1 MAVGKLG
8 RQLGLGMMMMGAKTS
23 TATPGTAPQNRAD
36 MGTTWGG
43 GNVEVIAREDPGPD
57 ALHAWDLLVD
67 RTPGTDVT
75 QLSVWAGLRGRVG
88 FTPLY
93 LLAYQEGELVGGAQ
107 ILTRRFPVLGS
118 VGYLPYG
125 PLVAPEAPATDAIRR
140 ALVDALVVL
149 SRRRLR
155 ILFIQP
161 PEGAQDTSDELL
173 RRGFRPSSAGIAPQ
187 GSIRID
193 LTADLAEIRS
203 RFGKRLKSWTNRWES
218 RGVTVRTG
226 TVEDMPLLAEL
237 MAGSAQHQ
245 GYTPLPLDYMTA
257 LYRELDATGHVVMF
271 VGEVNG
277 VPVAAD
283 LMTGC
288 GEMVRG
294 RLSGF
299 DRSGEAMRLSVPAA
313 IRWELIKW
321 AKAQGYR
328 WFDFGGLRPETLAAL
343 LDSADASTGKGPS
356 ADTLPTAD
364 QPKITFG
371 GTAFRYPTAVEMIRP
386 AVLRT
391 VYDLAWRSATGRRV
405 FSEVKGLLRGS
416 RWRGRDPVVSPAT
429 STGVSSS

>member
-1 MAVGKLG
+1 
-8 RQLGLGMMMMGAKTS
+8 MGS
-23 TATPGTAPQNRAD
+23 SHAPSSDRKVQ
-36 MGTTWGG
+36 
-43 GNVEVIAREDPGPD
+43 VIASEEPGPE

-75 QLSVWAGLRGRVG
+75 QFSVWGGLRSRVG

-93 LLAYQEGELVGGAQ
+93 LLAYQAGELVGGAQ

-125 PLVAPEAPATDAIRR
+125 PLVSPDAAAAEDIRR
-140 ALVDALVVL
+140 ALVDALVLL

-161 PEGAQDTSDELL
+161 PEGAEATSDQLL

-218 RGVTVRTG
+218 RGVTVRPG
-226 TVEDMPLLAEL
+226 TEADVQLLAEL
-237 MAGSAQHQ
+237 MASSAQHQ
-245 GYTPLPLDYMTA
+245 GYTPLPLDYITA
-257 LYRELDATGHVVMF
+257 LYRELSATGHVVMF
-271 VGEVNG
+271 VGEVDG
-277 VPVAAD
+277 VPVAVD

-288 GEMVRG
+288 GAMVRG

-313 IRWELIKW
+313 IRWEMIKW

-343 LDSADASTGKGPS
+343 LDATERDADS
-356 ADTLPTAD
+356 LPTAD
-364 QPKITFG
+364 QPKVTFG
-371 GTAFRYPTAVEMIRP
+371 GTAFRYPAAIEVIRP
-386 AVLRT
+386 AALRIA
-391 VYDLAWRSATGRRV
+391 YDLAWRSATGRRLFREAQSV
-405 FSEVKGLLRGS
+405 LRGS
-416 RWRGRDPVVSPAT
+416 RGRGPTASPAT
-429 STGVSSS
+429 DSTVSSG

>member
-1 MAVGKLG
+1 
-8 RQLGLGMMMMGAKTS
+8 MGSSQDSDAQTIHV
-23 TATPGTAPQNRAD
+23 A
-36 MGTTWGG
+36 
-43 GNVEVIAREDPGPD
+43 IREDPGPE
-57 ALHAWDLLVD
+57 ALHAWDQLVNH
-67 RTPGTDVT
+67 TPGTDVT
-75 QLSVWAGLRGRVG
+75 QLSVWGGLRSRVG

-93 LLAYQEGELVGGAQ
+93 LLAYHAGELVGGAQ

-125 PLVAPEAPATDAIRR
+125 PLVTPGTPAADDIRQ
-140 ALVDALVVL
+140 ALVDALVML
-149 SRRRLR
+149 SRRRLP

-161 PEGAQDTSDELL
+161 PEGADNISNELI

-193 LTADLAEIRS
+193 LTEDLAVIRS

-218 RGVTVRTG
+218 RGVRVRPG
-226 TVEDMPLLAEL
+226 TEADVPLLADL
-237 MAGSAQHQ
+237 MASSAQHQ
-245 GYTPLPLDYMTA
+245 GYTPLPLDYITA
-257 LYRELDATGHVVMF
+257 LYRELAATGHVVMF
-271 VGEVNG
+271 VGEVDG
-277 VPVAAD
+277 VPVAVD

-343 LDSADASTGKGPS
+343 LDGAEHDADS
-356 ADTLPTAD
+356 LPTAD
-364 QPKITFG
+364 QPKVTFG
-371 GTAFRYPTAVEMIRP
+371 GTAFRYPPAVEMIRP
-386 AVLRT
+386 VPLRI
-391 VYDLAWRSATGRRV
+391 VYDLAWRSATGRRL
-405 FSEVKGLLRGS
+405 FRKAQSLLRGS
-416 RWRGRDPVVSPAT
+416 RGHPRRQGHDIAT
-429 STGVSSS
+429 SSAEARISSS

>member
-8 RQLGLGMMMMGAKTS
+8 WQLGLGMMMGAKTS
-23 TATPGTAPQNRAD
+23 SATPGTAPQNRAD
-36 MGTTWGG
+36 MGTTWRGS
-43 GNVEVIAREDPGPD
+43 NVEVIAREDPGPG

-67 RTPGTDVT
+67 RIPGTDVT
-75 QLSVWAGLRGRVG
+75 QLSVWAGLRARVG

-93 LLAYQEGELVGGAQ
+93 LLAYQDGELVGGAQ
-107 ILTRRFPVLGS
+107 ILTRRLPVLGS

-125 PLVAPEAPATDAIRR
+125 PLVAPDAPATGDIRR

-218 RGVTVRTG
+218 RGVTVRAG
-226 TVEDMPLLAEL
+226 TVRDMPLLAEL

-245 GYTPLPLDYMTA
+245 GYAPLPLDYMTA
-257 LYRELDATGHVVMF
+257 LYQELDATGHVVMF
-271 VGEVNG
+271 VGEVDG

-321 AKAQGYR
+321 AKARGYR

-343 LDSADASTGKGPS
+343 LDSADRS
-356 ADTLPTAD
+356 ADTMPTAD
-364 QPKITFG
+364 QPKVTFG
-371 GTAFRYPTAVEMIRP
+371 GTAFRYPTPVEMIRP
-386 AVLRT
+386 AVLRIA
-391 VYDLAWRSATGRRV
+391 YDLAWRSATGRRL
-405 FSEVKGLLRGS
+405 FNEVKGLLRGS
-416 RWRGRDPVVSPAT
+416 RWRGRDPMASPAT
-429 STGVSSS
+429 SAGVSSS

>member
-1 MAVGKLG
+1 
-8 RQLGLGMMMMGAKTS
+8 MGS
-23 TATPGTAPQNRAD
+23 SRAASND
-36 MGTTWGG
+36 RK
-43 GNVEVIAREDPGPD
+43 VRVIAREDPGPE

-75 QLSVWAGLRGRVG
+75 QFSAWGVLRGRVG

-93 LLAYQEGELVGGAQ
+93 LLAYQDGELVGGAQ

-125 PLVAPEAPATDAIRR
+125 PLVSPGAPAAEDIRH
-140 ALVDALVVL
+140 ALVEALL
-149 SRRRLR
+149 LLTRRRMR

-161 PEGAQDTSDELL
+161 PEGAEDTSAELL
-173 RRGFRPSSAGIAPQ
+173 RCGFRPSSAGIAPQ

-218 RGVTVRTG
+218 RGVTVRPG
-226 TVEDMPLLAEL
+226 TEADVRLLAEL
-237 MAGSAQHQ
+237 MASSAQHQ
-245 GYTPLPLDYMTA
+245 GYTPLPLDYITA
-257 LYRELDATGHVVMF
+257 LYRELAATGHVVMF
-271 VGEVNG
+271 VGEVDG
-277 VPVAAD
+277 VPVAVD

-299 DRSGEAMRLSVPAA
+299 DRSSEAMRMSVPAA

-343 LDSADASTGKGPS
+343 LDTGEPRSEGGADS
-356 ADTLPTAD
+356 LPTAD
-364 QPKITFG
+364 QPKVTFG

-386 AVLRT
+386 AGLRMA
-391 VYDLAWRSATGRRV
+391 YDLAWRSATGRRL
-405 FSEVKGLLRGS
+405 FREAQSMLRGA
-416 RWRGRDPVVSPAT
+416 RGRGQAASP
-429 STGVSSS
+429 STEPGVSSG

>member
-1 MAVGKLG
+1 
-8 RQLGLGMMMMGAKTS
+8 MGS
-23 TATPGTAPQNRAD
+23 SHAPSSDRKVQ
-36 MGTTWGG
+36 
-43 GNVEVIAREDPGPD
+43 VIASEEPDPQ
-57 ALHAWDLLVD
+57 ALHAWDLMVD

-75 QLSVWAGLRGRVG
+75 QFSVWGGLRSRVG

-93 LLAYQEGELVGGAQ
+93 LLAYQAGELVGGAQ

-125 PLVAPEAPATDAIRR
+125 PLVSPDAPAAEDIRR
-140 ALVDALVVL
+140 ALVDALELL

-161 PEGAQDTSDELL
+161 PEGAEETSDELL
-173 RRGFRPSSAGIAPQ
+173 RRGFRLSSAGIAPQ

-218 RGVTVRTG
+218 RGVTVRPG
-226 TVEDMPLLAEL
+226 TEADVRLLAEL
-237 MAGSAQHQ
+237 MASSAQHQ
-245 GYTPLPLDYMTA
+245 GYTPLPLDYITT
-257 LYRELDATGHVVMF
+257 LYRELSATGHVVMF
-271 VGEVNG
+271 VGEVDG
-277 VPVAAD
+277 VPVAVD

-299 DRSGEAMRLSVPAA
+299 DRSGEAIRLSVPAA
-313 IRWELIKW
+313 IRWEMIKW

-343 LDSADASTGKGPS
+343 LDATERDADS
-356 ADTLPTAD
+356 LPTAD
-364 QPKITFG
+364 QPKVTFG
-371 GTAFRYPTAVEMIRP
+371 GTAFRYPAAIEMIRP
-386 AVLRT
+386 AALRIA
-391 VYDLAWRSATGRRV
+391 YDLAWRSATGRRL
-405 FSEVKGLLRGS
+405 FREAQSLLRGS
-416 RWRGRDPVVSPAT
+416 RGRGPTASPT
-429 STGVSSS
+429 TDSGVSSG

>member
-1 MAVGKLG
+1 MGVSDV
-8 RQLGLGMMMMGAKTS
+8 RGLGYRAGVWT
-23 TATPGTAPQNRAD
+23 TPDVSP
-36 MGTTWGG
+36 GG
-43 GNVEVIAREDPGPD
+43 DVDVVVRENPGVE

-93 LLAYQEGELVGGAQ
+93 LLAYLAGELVGGAQ
-107 ILTRRFPVLGS
+107 ILTRRVPVLGP
-118 VGYLPYG
+118 VGYLSYG
-125 PLVAPEAPATDAIRR
+125 PLVTVDIKADAPARDDIRR
-140 ALVDALVVL
+140 ALVDALVAL
-149 SRRRLR
+149 GQRRLR

-226 TVEDMPLLAEL
+226 DERDVALLAEL
-237 MAGSAQHQ
+237 MSSSAQHQ

-257 LYRELDATGHVVMF
+257 LYRELAATDHAVLY
-271 VGEVNG
+271 VGEVDG

-288 GEMVRG
+288 GDMVRG

-299 DRSGEAMRLSVPAA
+299 DRTGEAMRLSVPAA
-313 IRWELIKW
+313 IRWEMIKW
-321 AKAQGYR
+321 AKGQGYR

-343 LDSADASTGKGPS
+343 LEGTERST
-356 ADTLPTAD
+356 DTLPTAD

-371 GTAFRYPTAVEMIRP
+371 GTAFRYPTPVEMIRP
-386 AVLRT
+386 AALRAA
-391 VYDLAWRSATGRRV
+391 YDLAWRSATGRRL
-405 FSEVKGLLRGS
+405 FAEVRNLLRGS
-416 RWRGRDPVVSPAT
+416 RWRGPNPVTARRASP
-429 STGVSSS
+429 GVSSS

>member
-1 MAVGKLG
+1 
-8 RQLGLGMMMMGAKTS
+8 
-23 TATPGTAPQNRAD
+23 
-36 MGTTWGG
+36 MGTRNGT
-43 GNVEVIAREDPGPD
+43 VEVFAREDPGPE
-57 ALHAWDLLVD
+57 ALSAWDKLVD

-93 LLAYQEGELVGGAQ
+93 VLAYQAGELVGGAQ

-125 PLVAPEAPATDAIRR
+125 PLIAPDAPAAGEIRR

-218 RGVTVRTG
+218 RGVTVRPG
-226 TVEDMPLLAEL
+226 TEQDVPLLAEL
-237 MAGSAQHQ
+237 MASSAQHQ

-257 LYRELDATGHVVMF
+257 LYRELAATGHVVMF
-271 VGEVNG
+271 VGEVDG
-277 VPVAAD
+277 VPVAVD
-283 LMTGC
+283 LMSGC

-328 WFDFGGLRPETLAAL
+328 WFDFGGLHAETLAAL
-343 LDSADASTGKGPS
+343 LDGPDHSTDAVPTDSVPS
-356 ADTLPTAD
+356 DAVHSAD
-364 QPKITFG
+364 QPKVTFG

-386 AVLRT
+386 APLRMA
-391 VYDLAWRSATGRRV
+391 YDLAWRSETGRRL
-405 FSEVKGLLRGS
+405 FREVKSLLRGS
-416 RWRGRDPVVSPAT
+416 RWRNHDHV
-429 STGVSSS
+429 VSSSTSPGYPPAKP

>member
-1 MAVGKLG
+1 M
-8 RQLGLGMMMMGAKTS
+8 
-23 TATPGTAPQNRAD
+23 GTA
-36 MGTTWGG
+36 GG
-43 GNVEVIAREDPGPD
+43 GGDLQVIAREDPGPE

-93 LLAYQEGELVGGAQ
+93 LLAYQGGELVGGAQ

-125 PLVAPEAPATDAIRR
+125 PLLAPGAPGADGIRR

-149 SRRRLR
+149 NRRRLR

-161 PEGAQDTSDELL
+161 PEGGQDTSDELL
-173 RRGFRPSSAGIAPQ
+173 RRGFRPSAAGIAPQ

-218 RGVTVRTG
+218 RGVTVRPA
-226 TVEDMPLLAEL
+226 TVQDVPLLAEL

-271 VGEVNG
+271 VGEVDG

-288 GEMVRG
+288 GDMVRG

-321 AKAQGYR
+321 TKAQGYR

-343 LDSADASTGKGPS
+343 LDSTTPNTGKRPS
-356 ADTLPTAD
+356 TDTLPTAD

-371 GTAFRYPTAVEMIRP
+371 GTAFRYPTPVEMIRP
-386 AVLRT
+386 AVLRAG
-391 VYDLAWRSATGRRV
+391 YDLVWQSAAGRRV
-405 FSEVKGLLRGS
+405 FSELKSLLRGS
-416 RWRGRDPVVSPAT
+416 RRRGQDAPSIREAEAV
-429 STGVSSS
+429 

>member
-1 MAVGKLG
+1 
-8 RQLGLGMMMMGAKTS
+8 MGS
-23 TATPGTAPQNRAD
+23 SHAPSSDRKVQ
-36 MGTTWGG
+36 
-43 GNVEVIAREDPGPD
+43 VIASEEPGPE

-75 QLSVWAGLRGRVG
+75 QFSVWGGLRSRVG

-93 LLAYQEGELVGGAQ
+93 LLAYQAGELVGGAQ

-125 PLVAPEAPATDAIRR
+125 PLVSPGAPAAEDIRH
-140 ALVDALVVL
+140 ALVEALL
-149 SRRRLR
+149 LLTRRRMR

-161 PEGAQDTSDELL
+161 PEGAEDTSAELL
-173 RRGFRPSSAGIAPQ
+173 RCGFRPSSAGIAPQ

-218 RGVTVRTG
+218 RGVTVRPG
-226 TVEDMPLLAEL
+226 TEADVQLLAEL
-237 MAGSAQHQ
+237 MASSAQHQ
-245 GYTPLPLDYMTA
+245 GYTPLPLDYITA
-257 LYRELDATGHVVMF
+257 LYRELSATGHVVMF
-271 VGEVNG
+271 VGEVDG
-277 VPVAAD
+277 VPVAVD

-288 GEMVRG
+288 GAMVRG

-313 IRWELIKW
+313 IRWEMIKW

-343 LDSADASTGKGPS
+343 LDATERDADS
-356 ADTLPTAD
+356 LPTAD
-364 QPKITFG
+364 QPKVTFG
-371 GTAFRYPTAVEMIRP
+371 GTAFRYPAAIEVIRP
-386 AVLRT
+386 AALRIA
-391 VYDLAWRSATGRRV
+391 YDLAWRSATGRRLFREAQSV
-405 FSEVKGLLRGS
+405 LRGS
-416 RWRGRDPVVSPAT
+416 RGRGPTASPAT
-429 STGVSSS
+429 DSTVSSG

>member
-1 MAVGKLG
+1 MIVGAGTGVTSQHRGGRWPARDGSPGPDVKVMA
-8 RQLGLGMMMMGAKTS
+8 RT
-23 TATPGTAPQNRAD
+23 
-36 MGTTWGG
+36 
-43 GNVEVIAREDPGPD
+43 DPGPEV
-57 ALHAWDLLVD
+57 LRAWDLLVD
-67 RTPGTDVT
+67 RAPGTDVT
-75 QLSVWAGLRGRVG
+75 QLSTWAGLRAQVG

-93 LLAYQEGELVGGAQ
+93 LMAYHGVGLAGGAQ
-107 ILTRRFPVLGS
+107 ILTRRVPVLGT

-125 PLVAPEAPATDAIRR
+125 PLVAPDVPDADDVRR

-155 ILFIQP
+155 ILFVQP
-161 PEGAQDTSDELL
+161 PEGDDDTSRELL
-173 RRGFRPSSAGIAPQ
+173 YRGFRPSSAGIAPE

-218 RGVTVRTG
+218 RGVTVRVG
-226 TVEDMPLLAEL
+226 DVRDVPLLAEL

-257 LYRELDATGHVVMF
+257 LYRELAATGHAVLY

-288 GEMVRG
+288 GDMVRG

-299 DRSGEAMRLSVPAA
+299 DRSGEAARLSVPAA
-313 IRWELIKW
+313 IRWEMIQW
-321 AKAQGYR
+321 AKGKGYR
-328 WFDFGGLRPETLAAL
+328 WFDFGGLRPETLDAL
-343 LDSADASTGKGPS
+343 LDGQDRSAE
-356 ADTLPTAD
+356 TLPAAD
-364 QPKITFG
+364 QPKLTFG

-386 AVLRT
+386 GALRAA
-391 VYDLAWRSATGRRV
+391 YDLAWRSAAGRRL
-405 FSEVKGLLRGS
+405 FSEVKSLLRRGVRQRGAGESS
-416 RWRGRDPVVSPAT
+416 R
-429 STGVSSS
+429 

>member
-1 MAVGKLG
+1 
-8 RQLGLGMMMMGAKTS
+8 
-23 TATPGTAPQNRAD
+23 
-36 MGTTWGG
+36 MGTTLDV
-43 GNVEVIAREDPGPD
+43 NHNQTVQVITREDPGPD

-75 QLSVWAGLRGRVG
+75 QFSVWAGLRGRVG

-93 LLAYQEGELVGGAQ
+93 LLAYQAGELVGGAQ

-125 PLVAPEAPATDAIRR
+125 PLIPPDAPAADDIRR
-140 ALVDALVVL
+140 ALVDALEVL

-161 PEGAQDTSDELL
+161 PEGAQDTTAELL
-173 RRGFRPSSAGIAPQ
+173 HRGFRPSSAGIAPQ

-218 RGVTVRTG
+218 KGVRVRPG
-226 TVEDMPLLAEL
+226 TEQDIPLLAEL
-237 MAGSAQHQ
+237 MAGSAQYQ
-245 GYTPLPLDYMTA
+245 GYTPLPLDYITA
-257 LYRELDATGHVVMF
+257 LYRELSATGHVVMF
-271 VGEVNG
+271 VGEVDG
-277 VPVAAD
+277 VPIAVD

-299 DRSGEAMRLSVPAA
+299 DRSSEAMRLSVPAA
-313 IRWELIKW
+313 IRWEMIKW

-328 WFDFGGLRPETLAAL
+328 WFDFGGLRLETLAAL
-343 LDSADASTGKGPS
+343 LDGSERGADE
-356 ADTLPTAD
+356 LPAAD
-364 QPKITFG
+364 QPKVTFG
-371 GTAFRYPTAVEMIRP
+371 GTAFRYPTPVEMIRP
-386 AVLRT
+386 AALRMA
-391 VYDLAWRSATGRRV
+391 YDLAWRSETGRRL
-405 FSEVKGLLRGS
+405 FREAKSLLRGS
-416 RWRGRDPVVSPAT
+416 RRRSREVTV
-429 STGVSSS
+429 

>member
-1 MAVGKLG
+1 
-8 RQLGLGMMMMGAKTS
+8 MGS
-23 TATPGTAPQNRAD
+23 SRAASND
-36 MGTTWGG
+36 RK
-43 GNVEVIAREDPGPD
+43 VRVIAREDPGPE

-75 QLSVWAGLRGRVG
+75 QFSAWGVLRGRVG

-93 LLAYQEGELVGGAQ
+93 LLAYQDGELVGGAQ

-125 PLVAPEAPATDAIRR
+125 PLVSPGAPAAEDIRH
-140 ALVDALVVL
+140 ALVDALL
-149 SRRRLR
+149 LLTRRRMR

-161 PEGAQDTSDELL
+161 PEGAEDTSAELL
-173 RRGFRPSSAGIAPQ
+173 RCGFRPSSAGIAPQ

-218 RGVTVRTG
+218 RGVTVRPG
-226 TVEDMPLLAEL
+226 TEADVRLLSEL
-237 MAGSAQHQ
+237 MASSAQHQ
-245 GYTPLPLDYMTA
+245 GYTPLPLDYITA
-257 LYRELDATGHVVMF
+257 LYRELAATGHVVMF
-271 VGEVNG
+271 VGEVG
-277 VPVAAD
+277 GAPVAVD

-299 DRSGEAMRLSVPAA
+299 DRSSEAMRMSVPAA
-313 IRWELIKW
+313 IRWEMIKW

-343 LDSADASTGKGPS
+343 LDPGEPRAEGADS
-356 ADTLPTAD
+356 LPTAD
-364 QPKITFG
+364 QPKLTFG

-386 AVLRT
+386 AGLRMA
-391 VYDLAWRSATGRRV
+391 YDLAWRSATGRRL
-405 FSEVKGLLRGS
+405 FREAQSMLRGA
-416 RWRGRDPVVSPAT
+416 RGRGQAASP
-429 STGVSSS
+429 STEPGVSSG

>member
-1 MAVGKLG
+1 MG
-8 RQLGLGMMMMGAKTS
+8 RTRNAS
-23 TATPGTAPQNRAD
+23 SD
-36 MGTTWGG
+36 
-43 GNVEVIAREDPGPD
+43 GNVQVIAREDPGLE
-57 ALHAWDLLVD
+57 ALHVWDELVD

-75 QLSVWAGLRGRVG
+75 QLSVWAHLRGRVG
-88 FTPLY
+88 FSPLY
-93 LLAYQEGELVGGAQ
+93 LLAYQAGELVGGAQ

-125 PLVAPEAPATDAIRR
+125 PLVAPDAPATDDIRR

-161 PEGAQDTSDELL
+161 PESAQDISNDLL

-218 RGVTVRTG
+218 RGVTVRPG
-226 TVEDMPLLAEL
+226 TEQDIPLLAEL
-237 MAGSAQHQ
+237 MASSAQHQ
-245 GYTPLPLDYMTA
+245 GYPPLPLDYITA
-257 LYRELDATGHVVMF
+257 LYRELAATGHVVMF
-271 VGEVNG
+271 VGEVDG
-277 VPVAAD
+277 VPVAVD
-283 LMTGC
+283 LMSGC

-328 WFDFGGLRPETLAAL
+328 WFDFGGLRPETLTAL
-343 LDSADASTGKGPS
+343 LDGADPNAES
-356 ADTLPTAD
+356 LPTAD
-364 QPKITFG
+364 QPKVTFG

-386 AVLRT
+386 APLRMA
-391 VYDLAWRSATGRRV
+391 YEFAWRSETGQRL
-405 FSEVKGLLRGS
+405 FGEVKSLLRGS
-416 RWRGRDPVVSPAT
+416 RWRGSDPVASPPT
-429 STGVSSS
+429 SPGVFSS

>member
-1 MAVGKLG
+1 
-8 RQLGLGMMMMGAKTS
+8 
-23 TATPGTAPQNRAD
+23 
-36 MGTTWGG
+36 MGTTLDVSPGG
-43 GNVEVIAREDPGPD
+43 DVEVVAREDPDGE
-57 ALHAWDLLVD
+57 ALQAWDLLVD

-93 LLAYQEGELVGGAQ
+93 LLAYRAGELVGGAQ
-107 ILTRRFPVLGS
+107 ILTRRVPVLGL

-125 PLVAPEAPATDAIRR
+125 PLVPPGTPAPEDTRR
-140 ALVDALVVL
+140 ALVDALVTL
-149 SRRRLR
+149 GQRHLR
-155 ILFIQP
+155 MLFIQP

-193 LTADLAEIRS
+193 LTAELAEIRG

-218 RGVTVRTG
+218 RGVTVRAG
-226 TVEDMPLLAEL
+226 DERDVPLLAEL
-237 MAGSAQHQ
+237 MTSSAQHQ

-257 LYRELDATGHVVMF
+257 LYRELAATGHAVLY
-271 VGEVNG
+271 VGEVDG
-277 VPVAAD
+277 APVAAD

-288 GEMVRG
+288 GDMVRG

-313 IRWELIKW
+313 IRWEMIKW
-321 AKAQGYR
+321 AKGQGYR
-328 WFDFGGLRPETLAAL
+328 WFDFGGLRPETLSAL
-343 LDSADASTGKGPS
+343 LEGAERN

-371 GTAFRYPTAVEMIRP
+371 GTAFRYPTPVEMIRP
-386 AVLRT
+386 AALRSA
-391 VYDLAWRSATGRRV
+391 YDLAWRSTTGRRL
-405 FSEVKGLLRGS
+405 FAEVKSLLRGS
-416 RWRGRDPVVSPAT
+416 RSGGPHPVNAGRASPEAP
-429 STGVSSS
+429 SS

>member
-1 MAVGKLG
+1 
-8 RQLGLGMMMMGAKTS
+8 
-23 TATPGTAPQNRAD
+23 
-36 MGTTWGG
+36 MGTTLDA
-43 GNVEVIAREDPGPD
+43 NRDRAVQVIAREDPGPE

-67 RTPGTDVT
+67 RTPCTDVT
-75 QLSVWAGLRGRVG
+75 QFSVWARLRGRVG

-93 LLAYQEGELVGGAQ
+93 LLAYQAGELVGGAQ
-107 ILTRRFPVLGS
+107 ILTRRFPVLGA

-125 PLVAPEAPATDAIRR
+125 PLVAPDAPAADDIRR
-140 ALVDALVVL
+140 ALVDALVML

-161 PEGAQDTSDELL
+161 PEGAQHTTNELL
-173 RRGFRPSSAGIAPQ
+173 RRGFRSSSAGIAPQ

-218 RGVTVRTG
+218 RGVTVRPG
-226 TVEDMPLLAEL
+226 TEQDIPLLAEL

-245 GYTPLPLDYMTA
+245 GYTPLPLDYITA
-257 LYRELDATGHVVMF
+257 LYRELAATGHVVMF
-271 VGEVNG
+271 VGEVDR
-277 VPVAAD
+277 VPIAVD

-299 DRSGEAMRLSVPAA
+299 DRSSEAMRLSVPAA

-328 WFDFGGLRPETLAAL
+328 WFDFGGLRPETLTAL
-343 LDSADASTGKGPS
+343 LDGTDRNAEA
-356 ADTLPTAD
+356 LPPAD
-364 QPKITFG
+364 QPKVTFG
-371 GTAFRYPTAVEMIRP
+371 GTPFRYPPPVEMIRP
-386 AVLRT
+386 AVLRMA
-391 VYDLAWRSATGRRV
+391 YDLAWRS
-405 FSEVKGLLRGS
+405 EVGQRLFGEIKSLLRGS
-416 RWRGRDPVVSPAT
+416 RSGRRKRV
-429 STGVSSS
+429 